1 MKTTTKKGLLYVL
14 IALMVI
20 VLFCLVCALPFI
32 SFQQEVDQVMQG
44 YVVQEGQREEAVTIQ
59 LQGTKYI
66 KLWSEDAMAASIRVT
81 DRDGTLLF
89 YGFTFGTP
97 MPATGDYLWSTYN
110 GLYNKNG
117 DPDFD
122 IKTGYFPY
130 PNGEFDILPGWNSY
144 YAISSDGKYLL
155 LDDFQGEDTYLAAAV
170 DGASA
175 EDCAARLP
183 DFFDQYCAK

>member
-1 MKTTTKKGLLYVL
+1 MKTKSNKGLLYVL
-14 IALMVI
+14 IALVVI
-20 VLFCLVCALPFI
+20 VLFCLVCALPFM

-44 YVVQEGQREEAVTIQ
+44 YVVREGQREEAVTIQ

-81 DRDGTLLF
+81 DGDGTLLF
-89 YGFTFGTP
+89 YGSTFGTP
-97 MPATGDYLWSTYN
+97 MPANSDYVWSTYC
-110 GLYNKNG
+110 GMYNTNRE
-117 DPDFD
+117 PDFD
-122 IKTGYFPY
+122 KYFPY
-130 PNGEFDILPGWNSY
+130 PNGEFNMLLGWYSY
-144 YAISSDGKYLL
+144 YAISGDGKYLL
-155 LDDFQGEDTYLAAAV
+155 LDDFRGEDTYLAAAV